1 MGKRV
6 KIENYLDNDEF
17 LILGLFSQIKG
28 LINLT
33 FRY

>member
-28 LINLT
+28 LN
-33 FRY
+33 